1 MKTLI
6 LLKIMVIV
14 GLVNFDIYIKFF
26 LRTNIIFFLAIL
38 NLFLSKISPAIRIIL
53 PTLEIVIPLTLICKF
68 IVEVILIY

>member
-26 LRTNIIFFLAIL
+26 LRINIIFFLAIL

-53 PTLEIVIPLTLICKF
+53 PTLEIVIPLTLICEF